1 MALNGVGRPAADTA
15 GRGTAFPDAGGLPS
29 VGGSRPGWFLAVGFA
44 GLAIA
49 IASIADMFSARP
61 YDGIVP
67 VPYGREGIDIRMVL
81 PGTPAE
87 NAGIK
92 AGECVQGIG
101 RRITY
106 TSSDASEELRRHKIG
121 ERVDYLVRNGP
132 CPGSPEAA
140 PGKELRSV
148 QLQLTS
154 ERLGGRTYL
163 YAVVV
168 GFLFFLIGLFVFVR
182 VPQERSARIF
192 FLLCVLFMLFFVCR
206 LRPASYW
213 WIDVFVQSTG
223 TVSLFLMPAVFL
235 HFFLI
240 FPRPKRLHF
249 ARADEWT
256 GEPPGRWKVR
266 LQEFLSASPALL
278 YLLYAIPPIVF
289 LYDVMRQVRGE
300 RVTVLS
306 GAPLSSWIL
315 LGDYLVLGLV
325 ALAHSAFTLEDSRER
340 RQAFHVFVG
349 TILGTVPFV
358 LFFIVLP
365 SAFGIDEY
373 AFYGIIPMI
382 LIPLTFAYAI
392 VRFQMLNVRVIVRR
406 TFLYAATTAVLLG
419 LYALVVALANLVF
432 SASRLS
438 ASPLFNFGFFLVGIS
453 LFEVLRRKLQTPLD
467 KLFFREKF
475 DYQAAL
481 LEMSEAIT
489 GELDLGRIADYLT
502 SSVAAT
508 MRLEK
513 ASIWLRDREGWL
525 ERRSRRVDRLSPSA
539 AVRRV
544 LRQEGKPSDLQE
556 ISLHFADGESE
567 EFRERLAAEGF
578 RLLVPLVYRERLMG
592 VLALKEKLSG
602 ERFDRDDLSL
612 LSTLANQSALAI
624 ETALLHDE
632 MTRQAELRRDLEI
645 ARDIQ
650 VSLLPRQLPDVPGFS
665 FLGGSIPARVVGG
678 DFYDFIP
685 FEDRRLGVVIG
696 DVSGKSVP
704 ASLLM
709 VASKEIVYSRAL
721 TTSDPGVLFQESNR
735 RIYAIKRRMFVSLGF
750 FLLDADAMSL
760 RYAIGGQPL
769 PILLRSGNGGPCL
782 LEPPEHRLPLGAFR
796 EVAYDTRELY
806 LKKGDLL
813 FFYTDG
819 FTEAMDGDMNP
830 YGEER
835 LMASLEA
842 RKAGTLD
849 EVAQGVLA
857 DIRDHV
863 GGAEQYDDMT
873 FLFLRVE

>member
-1 MALNGVGRPAADTA
+1 MRKVEEKAGPAVASRPA
-15 GRGTAFPDAGGLPS
+15 
-29 VGGSRPGWFLAVGFA
+29 WFLAVGFV

-67 VPYGREGIDIRMVL
+67 VPYGREGIEIRATV
-81 PGTPAE
+81 PGSPAE
-87 NAGIK
+87 KAGIK
-92 AGECVQGIG
+92 PGECIQGIG
-101 RRITY
+101 KRIVKS
-106 TSSDASEELRRHKIG
+106 SSDASAQLRRHQIG
-121 ERVDYLVRNGP
+121 EKVIYLVRNGP
-132 CPGSPEAA
+132 CPAQPRAEA
-140 PGKELRSV
+140 GGELREVRV
-148 QLQLTS
+148 QLSS
-154 ERLGGRTYL
+154 ERLGGQTYL
-163 YAVVV
+163 YAVVI

-192 FLLCVLFMLFFVCR
+192 FLLCVLFLVFFVCR

-213 WIDVFVQSTG
+213 WIDVFVQNTG
-223 TVSLFLMPAVFL
+223 TVSLFLLPAVFL
-235 HFFLI
+235 HFFLV

-256 GEPPGRWKVR
+256 GEPPARWKVG
-266 LQEFLSASPALL
+266 LQDFLSTSPGLL
-278 YLLYAIPPIVF
+278 YLLYAIPPFVF
-289 LYDVMRQVRGE
+289 LYDVFRQVQGGK
-300 RVTVLS
+300 VTVLS

-325 ALAHSAFTLEDSRER
+325 ALAHSAFTLEESRER

-349 TILGTVPFV
+349 TIVGTVPFV

-432 SASRLS
+432 TSSKAS

-453 LFEVLRRKLQTPLD
+453 LFEVLRRKLQAPLD

-502 SSVAAT
+502 ASVAAT

-513 ASIWLRDREGWL
+513 ASIWLRDREGSL
-525 ERRSRRVDRLSPSA
+525 ERRGHREDRLSPSA
-539 AVRRV
+539 ALRRV
-544 LRQEGKPSDLQE
+544 LRQEGKPSELGE
-556 ISLHFADGESE
+556 LSLHFADDESE
-567 EFRERLAAEGF
+567 EFRKRLLEEGF

-602 ERFDRDDLSL
+602 ERFDRDDQSL

-632 MTRQAELRRDLEI
+632 MTRQAELKRDLEI

-650 VSLLPRQLPDVPGFS
+650 TSLLPRNVPEIKGFS
-665 FLGGSIPARVVGG
+665 FFGGSIPARVVGG

-685 FEDRRLGVVIG
+685 FDDGRLGVVIG

-709 VASKEIVYSRAL
+709 VAAKEIVYSRAL
-721 TTSDPGVLFQESNR
+721 TTSDPGVLFRESNR
-735 RIYAIKRRMFVSLGF
+735 RIYSIKRRMFVSLGF
-750 FLLDADAMSL
+750 FLLDPEAMTL

-769 PILLRSGNGGPCL
+769 PILVRPGDGGPRFF
-782 LEPPEHRLPLGAFR
+782 EPPEHRLPLGAFR
-796 EVAYDTRELY
+796 DVAYDTRELY
-806 LKKGDLL
+806 LRRGDLL

-819 FTEAMDGDMNP
+819 FTEAMDSAMNP
-830 YGEER
+830 YGEEK
-835 LMASLEA
+835 LMASVEA
-842 RKAGTLD
+842 RREGPLE
-849 EVAQGVLA
+849 EVARAVLA
-857 DIRDHV
+857 DIREHV

>member
-1 MALNGVGRPAADTA
+1 MPVEGRATSGP
-15 GRGTAFPDAGGLPS
+15 
-29 VGGSRPGWFLAVGFA
+29 RPVLFLAVGFV

-67 VPYGREGIDIRMVL
+67 LPYGREGIEVRMVL
-81 PGTPAE
+81 PGSPAE
-87 NAGIK
+87 KAGIK

-101 RRITY
+101 KRIVNS
-106 TSSDASEELRRHKIG
+106 SSDASAELRRHRISEK
-121 ERVDYLVRNGP
+121 VDYLVRNGP
-132 CPGSPEAA
+132 CPGAEALGA
-140 PGKELRSV
+140 ARGTELRTVRLELS
-148 QLQLTS
+148 S

-182 VPQERSARIF
+182 VPEERSARIF
-192 FLLCVLFMLFFVCR
+192 FLLCVLFLLFFVCR

-213 WIDVFVQSTG
+213 WIDIFIQSTG
-223 TVSLFLMPAVFL
+223 TVSLFLLPAVFL

-240 FPRPKRLHF
+240 FPRAKRLHF
-249 ARADEWT
+249 ARPDEWT
-256 GEPPGRWKVR
+256 AEPPARWKTA
-266 LQEFLSASPALL
+266 LQEFLSTSPTLL
-278 YLLYAIPPIVF
+278 YLLYAVPPFVF

-300 RVTVLS
+300 KVTVLS

-325 ALAHSAFTLEDSRER
+325 ALAHSAFTLEDPRER

-382 LIPLTFAYAI
+382 LIPATFAYAI

-432 SASRLS
+432 SSSRLS

-453 LFEVLRRKLQTPLD
+453 LFEVMRRRLQAPLD

-513 ASIWLRDREGWL
+513 TSIWLRDRDGWL
-525 ERRSRRVDRLSPSA
+525 ERRGRREDRLSPSA

-544 LRQEGKPSDLQE
+544 LRQEGKPSDLEE

-592 VLALKEKLSG
+592 IVALKEKLSG

-632 MTRQAELRRDLEI
+632 MTRQAELKRDLEI

-650 VSLLPRQLPDVPGFS
+650 ISLLPRQVPEIPGFG

-685 FEDRRLGVVIG
+685 FDDRRVGIVIG

-721 TTSDPGVLFQESNR
+721 TTTDPGQLFQESNR

-769 PILLRSGNGGPCL
+769 PILLRPSNGGPCL
-782 LEPPEHRLPLGAFR
+782 IEPPEHRLPLGAFR
-796 EVAYDTRELY
+796 EVPYDTRELF
-806 LKKGDLL
+806 LKRGDLI

-819 FTEAMDGDMNP
+819 FTEAMDSDMNP
-830 YGEER
+830 FGEER
-835 LMASLEA
+835 LMASVEA

-849 EVAQGVLA
+849 EVAKGVLA
-857 DIRDHV
+857 DLRDFV

>member
-1 MALNGVGRPAADTA
+1 MRQDGGREPAPRA
-15 GRGTAFPDAGGLPS
+15 GWLLAAGF
-29 VGGSRPGWFLAVGFA
+29 V

-49 IASIADMFSARP
+49 LASIADMFSARP

-67 VPYGREGIDIRMVL
+67 VPYGRMGIEVRATVPGGPAEKAKIRPGECIEGI
-81 PGTPAE
+81 G
-87 NAGIK
+87 
-92 AGECVQGIG
+92 G
-101 RRITY
+101 RIVY
-106 TSSDASEELRRHKIG
+106 TSSDASAELRRHKIG
-121 ERVDYLVRNGP
+121 EKVRYLVRNAP
-132 CPGSPEAA
+132 CASA
-140 PGKELRSV
+140 PRQVSAPAGETRVVQVELS
-148 QLQLTS
+148 S
-154 ERLGGRTYL
+154 ERLGGKTYL

-168 GFLFFLIGLFVFVR
+168 GFLFFLIGLFVLVR

-192 FLLCVLFMLFFVCR
+192 FLLCNLFLIFFVCR

-213 WIDVFVQSTG
+213 WIDVFVQNTG
-223 TVSLFLMPAVFL
+223 TVSLFLLPAVFL
-235 HFFLI
+235 HFFLV
-240 FPRPKRLHF
+240 FPSPKRLHF
-249 ARADEWT
+249 ARPDEWT
-256 GEPPGRWKVR
+256 GEPPARWKVR
-266 LQEFLSASPALL
+266 LQDFLSTSPGLL
-278 YLLYAIPPIVF
+278 YLLYAIPPFVF
-289 LYDVMRQVRGE
+289 LYDVFRQVQGE
-300 RVTVLS
+300 KVTVLS

-325 ALAHSAFTLEDSRER
+325 ALAHSAFTLEDPRER

-432 SASRLS
+432 ASSRLS

-453 LFEVLRRKLQTPLD
+453 LFEVMRRRLQAPLD

-513 ASIWLRDREGWL
+513 ASIWLRDRDGWL
-525 ERRSRRVDRLSPSA
+525 ERRGRREERISPSA
-539 AVRRV
+539 AIRRV
-544 LRQEGKPSDLQE
+544 LRQEGKPSDLRE
-556 ISLHFADGESE
+556 MSLHFADDESE
-567 EFRERLAAEGF
+567 QFRERLLADGF
-578 RLLVPLVYRERLMG
+578 QLLVPLVYRERLMG

-602 ERFDRDDLSL
+602 ERFDRDDQSL

-632 MTRQAELRRDLEI
+632 MTRQAELKRDLEI

-650 VSLLPRQLPDVPGFS
+650 TSLLPRNLPVLAGFS
-665 FLGGSIPARVVGG
+665 FFGGSIPARVVGG

-685 FEDRRLGVVIG
+685 FEDDRLGVVIG

-721 TTSDPGVLFQESNR
+721 TTSDPGMLFQESNR
-735 RIYAIKRRMFVSLGF
+735 RIYSIKRRMFVSLGF
-750 FLLDADAMSL
+750 FLLDARSMSL

-769 PILLRSGNGGPCL
+769 PILIRSGDGGPCL
-782 LEPPEHRLPLGAFR
+782 IEAPEHRLPLGAFR
-796 EVAYDTRELY
+796 EVPYDTVELF
-806 LKKGDLL
+806 LRKGDLL

-819 FTEAMDGDMNP
+819 LTEAMDSSMNP

-835 LMASLEA
+835 LMASMEA
-842 RKAGTLD
+842 RKASGL
-849 EVAQGVLA
+849 EELA
-857 DIRDHV
+857 KGILSDIREHV
-863 GGAEQYDDMT
+863 SGAEQYDDMT
-873 FLFLRVE
+873 FLFLRVD

>member
-1 MALNGVGRPAADTA
+1 M
-15 GRGTAFPDAGGLPS
+15 
-29 VGGSRPGWFLAVGFA
+29 WFLAVGFV

-67 VPYGREGIDIRMVL
+67 LPYGREGIEVRMVL
-81 PGTPAE
+81 PGSPAE
-87 NAGIK
+87 KAGIQ

-101 RRITY
+101 KRIVKS
-106 TSSDASEELRRHKIG
+106 SSDASAELRRHRIG
-121 ERVDYLVRNGP
+121 EKVDYLVRNGP

-140 PGKELRSV
+140 GPAAGRELRTVRLELS
-148 QLQLTS
+148 S

-182 VPQERSARIF
+182 VPEERSARIF
-192 FLLCVLFMLFFVCR
+192 FLLCVLFLLFFVCR

-213 WIDVFVQSTG
+213 WIDIFIQSTG
-223 TVSLFLMPAVFL
+223 TVSLFLLPAVFL

-240 FPRPKRLHF
+240 FPRAKRLHF
-249 ARADEWT
+249 ARPDEWT
-256 GEPPGRWKVR
+256 GEPPARWKVS
-266 LQEFLSASPALL
+266 LQDFLSTSPALL
-278 YLLYAIPPIVF
+278 YLLYAVPPFVF

-300 RVTVLS
+300 KVTVLS

-325 ALAHSAFTLEDSRER
+325 ALAHSAFTLEDQRER

-432 SASRLS
+432 SSSRLS

-453 LFEVLRRKLQTPLD
+453 LFEVMRRRLQAPLD

-475 DYQAAL
+475 DYQTAL

-513 ASIWLRDREGWL
+513 ASIWLRDRDGWL
-525 ERRSRRVDRLSPSA
+525 ERRGKREDRLSPSA

-544 LRQEGKPSDLQE
+544 LRQEGKPSDLEE

-592 VLALKEKLSG
+592 VVALKEKLSG

-632 MTRQAELRRDLEI
+632 MTRQAELKRDLEI

-650 VSLLPRQLPDVPGFS
+650 ISLLPRQVPVVPGFA

-685 FEDRRLGVVIG
+685 FEDRRLGIVIG

-721 TTSDPGVLFQESNR
+721 TTSDPGLLFQESNR
-735 RIYAIKRRMFVSLGF
+735 RIYAIKRRMFVSLGY
-750 FLLDADAMSL
+750 FLLDADAMTL

-769 PILLRSGNGGPCL
+769 PILLRPGNGGPCL

-796 EVAYDTRELY
+796 EVPYDTRELF

-819 FTEAMDGDMNP
+819 FTEAMDSDMNP

-835 LMASLEA
+835 LMASVEA
-842 RKAGTLD
+842 RKGGTLD
-849 EVAQGVLA
+849 EVANGVLA
-857 DIRDHV
+857 DIRDFV

>member
-1 MALNGVGRPAADTA
+1 V
-15 GRGTAFPDAGGLPS
+15 
-29 VGGSRPGWFLAVGFA
+29 V

-49 IASIADMFSARP
+49 IASIADMFSSRP

-67 VPYGREGIDIRMVL
+67 VPYGRGGIEVRTVL
-81 PGTPAE
+81 PGSPAE
-87 NAGIK
+87 KAKIR
-92 AGECVQGIG
+92 AGECIQGIG
-101 RRITY
+101 RRIIRS
-106 TSSDASEELRRHKIG
+106 SSDASSELRRHKIG
-121 ERVDYLVRNGP
+121 EQVNYLVRNGP
-132 CPGSPEAA
+132 CVSPEAGA
-140 PGKELRSV
+140 SAAAGSELRTVKV
-148 QLQLTS
+148 QLSS
-154 ERLGGRTYL
+154 ERLGGKNYL

-168 GFLFFLIGLFVFVR
+168 GFLFFLIGLFVLVR
-182 VPQERSARIF
+182 VPNEPSARIF
-192 FLLCVLFMLFFVCR
+192 FLLCVLFLLFFVCR

-213 WIDVFVQSTG
+213 WIDIFVQNTG
-223 TVSLFLMPAVFL
+223 TVSLFLLPAVFL
-235 HFFLI
+235 HFFLF

-249 ARADEWT
+249 AKPDEWT
-256 GEPPGRWKVR
+256 GAPPARWKVR
-266 LQEFLSASPALL
+266 IQDFLSASPGLL
-278 YLLYAIPPIVF
+278 YLLYAVPPFVF
-289 LYDVMRQVRGE
+289 LYDVMRQVQGE
-300 RVTVLS
+300 KVTVLS

-315 LGDYLVLGLV
+315 LGDYLVLGLA
-325 ALAHSAFTLEDSRER
+325 ALAHSAFTLEDPRER
-340 RQAFHVFVG
+340 RQSFHVFVG

-432 SASRLS
+432 ASSRLS

-453 LFEVLRRKLQTPLD
+453 LFEVLRRRLQTPLD

-502 SSVAAT
+502 ASVAAT
-508 MRLEK
+508 MRLDK

-525 ERRSRRVDRLSPSA
+525 ERRSKRDDRLSPAA

-544 LRQEGKPSDLQE
+544 LRQEGKPSDLE
-556 ISLHFADGESE
+556 ELSLHFADAESE
-567 EFRERLAAEGF
+567 DFRERLVEEGF

-592 VLALKEKLSG
+592 IVALKEKLSG

-650 VSLLPRQLPDVPGFS
+650 TSLLPRNLPEVPGFQ

-685 FEDRRLGVVIG
+685 FDDGRLGVVIG

-735 RIYAIKRRMFVSLGF
+735 RIYSIKRRMFVSLGF
-750 FLLDADAMSL
+750 FLLDPASMSL

-769 PILLRSGNGGPCL
+769 PILLRSSNGGPVL
-782 LEPPEHRLPLGAFR
+782 IEPPEHRLPLGAFR
-796 EVAYDTRELY
+796 EVPYDTRELY
-806 LKKGDLL
+806 LKKGDTL

-819 FTEAMDGDMNP
+819 FTEAMDTAMNP

-835 LMASLEA
+835 LMRSVDY
-842 RKAGTLD
+842 RNGGTLD

-857 DIRDHV
+857 DLREHV

>member
-1 MALNGVGRPAADTA
+1 VREDRGPQTA
-15 GRGTAFPDAGGLPS
+15 P
-29 VGGSRPGWFLAVGFA
+29 RPGWLLAVGFV

-49 IASIADMFSARP
+49 LASIADMFSARP

-67 VPYGREGIDIRMVL
+67 VPYGRQGIEVRGTV
-81 PGTPAE
+81 PGSPAE
-87 NAGIK
+87 KAGIK
-92 AGECVQGIG
+92 PGECVQGIG
-101 RRITY
+101 KRMVNTI
-106 TSSDASEELRRHKIG
+106 SDASAELRRHKIG
-121 ERVDYLVRNGP
+121 EVVGYLVLKGA
-132 CPGSPEAA
+132 CPAQPASVDVPR
-140 PGKELRSV
+140 PELRNVRV
-148 QLQLTS
+148 QLSS
-154 ERLGGRTYL
+154 ERLGGKTYL

-168 GFLFFLIGLFVFVR
+168 GFLFFLIGLFVLIR
-182 VPQERSARIF
+182 VPQERSAQIF
-192 FLLCVLFMLFFVCR
+192 FLLCNLFLIFFVCR

-213 WIDVFVQSTG
+213 WIDNLVQNTG
-223 TVSLFLMPAVFL
+223 TVSLFLLPAVFL
-235 HFFLI
+235 HFFLV
-240 FPRPKRLHF
+240 FPSPKRFHF
-249 ARADEWT
+249 AKPDEWT
-256 GEPPGRWKVR
+256 GDPPPQWKRR
-266 LQEFLSASPALL
+266 LQEFLSTSPALL
-278 YLLYAIPPIVF
+278 YLLYAIPPFVF
-289 LYDVMRQVRGE
+289 LYDVFRQVQGE
-300 RVTVLS
+300 KVTVLS

-315 LGDYLVLGLV
+315 LGDYLVLGLA
-325 ALAHSAFTLEDSRER
+325 ALAHSAFTLEDPRER

-432 SASRLS
+432 ASSRLS

-453 LFEVLRRKLQTPLD
+453 LFEVMRRRLQAPLD

-508 MRLEK
+508 MRLDK
-513 ASIWLRDREGWL
+513 ASIWLRDRDGWL
-525 ERRSRRVDRLSPSA
+525 ERRGRREERLSPTA
-539 AVRRV
+539 AIRRV
-544 LRQEGKPSDLQE
+544 LRQEGKPSDLRE
-556 ISLHFADGESE
+556 MSLHFADDESE
-567 EFRERLAAEGF
+567 AFRERLLEDGF
-578 RLLVPLVYRERLMG
+578 QLLVPLVYRERLMG
-592 VLALKEKLSG
+592 ILALREKLSG
-602 ERFDRDDLSL
+602 ERFDRDDQSL

-632 MTRQAELRRDLEI
+632 MTRQAELKRDLEI

-650 VSLLPRQLPDVPGFS
+650 TSLLPRNVPEIPGFS
-665 FLGGSIPARVVGG
+665 FFGGSIPARVVGG

-685 FEDRRLGVVIG
+685 FEDDRVGVVIG

-721 TTSDPGVLFQESNR
+721 TTSDPGQLFQESNR
-735 RIYAIKRRMFVSLGF
+735 RIYSIKRRMFVSLGF
-750 FLLDADAMSL
+750 FLLDGRSMSL

-769 PILLRSGNGGPCL
+769 PILIRSGDGGPRL
-782 LEPPEHRLPLGAFR
+782 IEAPEHRLPLGAFR
-796 EVAYDTRELY
+796 EVAYDTVELF

-819 FTEAMDGDMNP
+819 LTEAMDGSMVP

-835 LMASLEA
+835 LMASMEA
-842 RKAGTLD
+842 RKGDGLEAL
-849 EVAQGVLA
+849 AQGVLS

-863 GGAEQYDDMT
+863 AGAEQYDDMT
-873 FLFLRVE
+873 FLFLRVD